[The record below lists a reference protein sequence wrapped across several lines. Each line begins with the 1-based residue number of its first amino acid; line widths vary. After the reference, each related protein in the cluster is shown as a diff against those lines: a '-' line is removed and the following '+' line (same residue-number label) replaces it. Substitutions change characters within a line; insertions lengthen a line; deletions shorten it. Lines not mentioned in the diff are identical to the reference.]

1 MKENSPEKRE
11 PVGYPRNEWF
21 YLYDNELEDE
31 QLKQKQEE
39 YVYRPLSYIR
49 DAVCRDN
56 PMSAYVISS
65 ILPTQVNSLPDDN
78 WKSCI
83 LNRERLS
90 CPARDVDH

>member
-39 YVYRPLSYIR
+39 YVY
-49 DAVCRDN
+49 
-56 PMSAYVISS
+56 MSLVEM
-65 ILPTQVNSLPDDN
+65 
-78 WKSCI
+78 KH
-83 LNRERLS
+83 E
-90 CPARDVDH
+90 